1 VSRERGA
8 LRVVC
13 YAVNGT
19 GVGHLTRLLSM
30 ARWLRRY
37 ATAMGRKVEVWFLT
51 SSEAEGL
58 VFAEG
63 FAAFK
68 IPSKTIIAEAGI
80 DRGAY
85 LALAKQWVWH
95 TIGLLRPDLF
105 IVDTFPRGS
114 FGELLGAL
122 DLCRRTAFVYRPV
135 RAHVAERADFQ
146 AMLPMY
152 DLVIVPEASA
162 PVLAPKSIDD
172 RLVHVGPVL
181 SRERWELMPRD
192 AARAHLGIEGDR
204 KCVFVSAGG
213 GGDRDAEAHIQATV
227 RALSGDPGLAVVVGA
242 GPLYRGRPFA
252 GVTTLTGRAA
262 EWSLAFDA
270 AVCAAGYN
278 TFGELMFAGVPS
290 AFLPQDKLADDQRA
304 RAERAVGCGA
314 AAMLTAGDD
323 VHAVVKELLAR
334 PDARAAA
341 RSLVPENGARTAAA
355 ELLRLVCSP
364 VEVDEVEAALEDEL
378 LERLPRARELE
389 VLSLAKRL
397 AAGCDAEL
405 AVAVDR
411 ALSLVAR
418 EGDGAHAGREMRR
431 LVDAVA
437 HGLPSSDV
445 AMRAAICEA
454 AIAELDVLTPGD
466 GAAARA
472 AVADGRWVATADVVA
487 AGVALARA
495 IRGDAAASAPR
506 RDSRG

>member
-1 VSRERGA
+1 MSRDRGA

-30 ARWLRRY
+30 ARWIRRY
-37 ATAMGRKVEVWFLT
+37 AAAMGRKVEVWFLT

-58 VFAEG
+58 VFSEG

-68 IPSKTIIAEAGI
+68 IPSKTIVAEAGI

-85 LALAKQWVWH
+85 LALAKQWIWH

-135 RAHVAERADFQ
+135 RAQVAERADFQ
-146 AMLPMY
+146 AMLPLY
-152 DLVIVPEASA
+152 DLVIVPEAST

-181 SRERWELMPRD
+181 SRERWELMPRE
-192 AARAHLGIEGDR
+192 AARAQLGIRGDR

-213 GGDRDAEAHIQATV
+213 GGDPDAEAHIQAAV
-227 RALSGDPGLAVVVGA
+227 SALSGDPRLAVVVGA

-304 RAERAVGCGA
+304 RAERAVASGA
-314 AAMLTAGDD
+314 AAMLAPGDD
-323 VHAVVKELLAR
+323 VHGVVTELLAR

-341 RSLVPENGARTAAA
+341 QSLVPENGARAAAA
-355 ELLRLVCSP
+355 ELLRLVCP
-364 VEVDEVEAALEDEL
+364 PADVDRVEAVLEDEV
-378 LERLPRARELE
+378 LEKLPRARELE

-405 AVAVDR
+405 AIAIAH
-411 ALSLVAR
+411 ALSLLGR
-418 EGDGAHAGREMRR
+418 QGSGGQAGRELRR

-445 AMRAAICEA
+445 ATRAAVCEA
-454 AIAELDVLTPGD
+454 AMAELEELAPGD

-472 AVADGRWVATADVVA
+472 AVSEGRWVATADVVA
-487 AGVALARA
+487 DGAALARA
-495 IRGDAAASAPR
+495 IRGEPAESPTGQ
-506 RDSRG
+506 SSTG

>member
-1 VSRERGA
+1 MSRDRGA

-68 IPSKTIIAEAGI
+68 IPSKTIVAEAGI

-85 LALAKQWVWH
+85 LALAKQWIWH

-135 RAHVAERADFQ
+135 RAEVAERADFQ
-146 AMLPMY
+146 AMLPLY
-152 DLVIVPEASA
+152 DLVIVPEAST

-181 SRERWELMPRD
+181 SRERWELMPREV
-192 AARAHLGIEGDR
+192 ARAQLGIGGDR

-213 GGDRDAEAHIQATV
+213 GGDRAAEAHIQAAV
-227 RALSGDPGLAVVVGA
+227 RSLSGDPGLEVVVGA

-278 TFGELMFAGVPS
+278 TFGELMFAGVPT

-304 RAERAVGCGA
+304 RAERAVGNGA
-314 AAMLTAGDD
+314 AAMLAPGDD

-334 PDARAAA
+334 PGARAAA
-341 RSLVPENGARTAAA
+341 QSLVPENGARAAAA

-364 VEVDEVEAALEDEL
+364 IEVDRVEAALDDEL
-378 LERLPRARELE
+378 LQRLPRARELE

-397 AAGCDAEL
+397 AAGRDAEL
-405 AVAVDR
+405 ASAIEH
-411 ALSLVAR
+411 ALSLLGR
-418 EGDGAHAGREMRR
+418 EGPGAHAAREMRR

-437 HGLPSSDV
+437 HGLPSSGV
-445 AMRAAICEA
+445 AKRAAICEA
-454 AIAELDVLTPGD
+454 AMTELDVLAPGD

-472 AVADGRWVATADVVA
+472 AVAEGLWFTTDDVVA
-487 AGVALARA
+487 DGIALARR
-495 IRGDAAASAPR
+495 IRGNAIASPEPTKA
-506 RDSRG
+506 S